1 MFWKTPTVTIRGNKF
16 DAYQLDAYW
25 KGMEDEQDRIIKL
38 LEDQIRKSNNELEV
52 VNGQWYPAYLKLG
65 KDIIKAIE
73 LIKGENK

>member
-38 LEDQIRKSNNELEV
+38 LEPIRNGEV
-52 VNGQWYPAYLKLG
+52 ERPFDYYDDPFGL
-65 KDIIKAIE
+65 AIA
-73 LIKGENK
+73 LIKGEDDE